1 MRHVYSLLVVVLG
14 WVLFACADVTA
25 AGNMYKAMFGIGV
38 PLADNAAIFTLVGSI
53 LLLILCTIGA
63 TTLPQ
68 RAANKLK
75 STMGES
81 KFSYLGYTVLALVLL
96 ASVAFL
102 VADSYNPFLYFRF

>member
-1 MRHVYSLLVVVLG
+1 
-14 WVLFACADVTA
+14 
-25 AGNMYKAMFGIGV
+25 
-38 PLADNAAIFTLVGSI
+38 

-81 KFSYLGYTVLALVLL
+81 KFSYLSYTVLALVLL